1 MKPEWGADEISM
13 RDNILGEGLRD
24 PFKLNVRRVVLHI
37 LRFEVVGICMIRV
50 CVYPSSGGPVRA

>member
-24 PFKLNVRRVVLHI
+24 PFKLNVRRVVL
-37 LRFEVVGICMIRV
+37 LQMERQMKR
-50 CVYPSSGGPVRA
+50 